1 MPENQR
7 VCVQLESALMV
18 LVSCPVQCQEFC
30 VARNDNY
37 MKLHCERPMHC
48 AQSKRGPK
56 IFRKGTKRGPDFEQ
70 KGDLKG
76 TKGGPKR
83 GPKTQVDRK
92 IEKILYVEIFQ
103 KLNLDEEKL

>member
-37 MKLHCERPMHC
+37 MKLHCERPMVRKNN
-48 AQSKRGPK
+48 AYLNMEAARMSGVFGERNLKD
-56 IFRKGTKRGPDFEQ
+56 IFTK
-70 KGDLKG
+70 
-76 TKGGPKR
+76 
-83 GPKTQVDRK
+83 
-92 IEKILYVEIFQ
+92 
-103 KLNLDEEKL
+103 